1 MNAHA
6 ESTTLG
12 DVLKGEAPNLYS
24 REAVTVLAGD
34 GAERALKV
42 GAVIARRTR
51 STVTV
56 TAGDGNTGDGE
67 ATLSD
72 PPLGARAEAG
82 IYRLACITAGAAGA
96 FQVLSPKGYRLPEL
110 TVGEA
115 YEGDHLNLTI
125 ADGATDFAV
134 GDTFAIEVSGDGKV
148 VGLDPAAVD
157 GTAQAIGIAAF
168 DVTALTARTPRSPRS
183 YATPFSPITRSSGPP
198 ASAEPPRPPRSPTS
212 RPAASSSAR
221 PPEPHPSSI
230 P

>member
-6 ESTTLG
+6 ESATLG

-67 ATLSD
+67 ATLAD
-72 PPLGARAEAG
+72 PPLGALAEAG
-82 IYRLACITAGAAGA
+82 IYRLACITAGAAGT
-96 FQVLSPKGYRLPEL
+96 FQVLSPKGYVLPDL
-110 TVGEA
+110 TIGTA
-115 YEGDHLNLTI
+115 YEGGHLNLTV
-125 ADGATDFAV
+125 ADGATDFVA

-148 VGLDPAAVD
+148 VGLDPTAVD
-157 GTAQAIGIAAF
+157 GTAEAIGIVAY
-168 DVTALTARTPRSPRS
+168 DVTAPDGADTEVTAILRDAVLADRAIGWPAGIGETARAVAIADLEARGILVRK
-183 YATPFSPITRSSGPP
+183 
-198 ASAEPPRPPRSPTS
+198 
-212 RPAASSSAR
+212 AA
-221 PPEPHPSSI
+221 
-230 P
+230 